1 MRRNARCRAFTMNL
15 SRTGS
20 SDINRGLYVALFSV
34 VHSPMKCGV
43 NGHAFITPRFKCEI
57 LSDRLVSVLSTAPAR
72 GQALTSCL
80 RSHDRASRATVQYPQ
95 HRRATTVEI

>member
-20 SDINRGLYVALFSV
+20 SDINRGLYLALFSV

-72 GQALTSCL
+72 GQALQDIVAGWKPVDQTV
-80 RSHDRASRATVQYPQ
+80 RSNRFRQ
-95 HRRATTVEI
+95 I